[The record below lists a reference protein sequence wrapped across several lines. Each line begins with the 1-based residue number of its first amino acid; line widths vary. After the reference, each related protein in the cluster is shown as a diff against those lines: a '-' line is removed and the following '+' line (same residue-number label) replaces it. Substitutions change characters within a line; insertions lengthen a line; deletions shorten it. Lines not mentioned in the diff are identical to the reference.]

1 MATFV
6 SDTFTESGDTA
17 LGSHS
22 GETGA
27 VWTRVVGT
35 GNWTVDAATDRAYCP
50 LASGYSASGVPA
62 TADYYVDAHVYAG
75 TLSNATTGQVGVTV
89 RNQGSGNCYWLVIRH
104 PANVIE
110 IRKGTGGTSSVL
122 ASNPLT
128 LSTTTTYL
136 IRLEVA
142 GTTLTASVDGS
153 QVMQVTDSSYTPAGF
168 AGVRSDTANDVVRD
182 VSLVDFSAT
191 DGAGGPTV
199 PAVTGI
205 SPTHGPTIGG
215 TSVVITG
222 TVFAAVNAVSFGGAP
237 ADSFTVDSSTQ
248 ITAIAPAG
256 VASSVVDV
264 VVANAVGSSGTSSA
278 DHYTYD
284 PTPSNFQ
291 MGQLRIRQP

>member
-6 SDTFTESGDTA
+6 NDTFTESADTA

-27 VWTRVVGT
+27 AWTRVVGT
-35 GNWTVDAATDRAYCP
+35 GNWTVDAANDRAYCP

-75 TLSNATTGQVGVTV
+75 TLTNATTGQVGVTV
-89 RNQGSGNCYWLVIRH
+89 RNQGAGNCYWLVIRH

-110 IRKGTGGTSSVL
+110 IRKGIGGTSSIL
-122 ASNPLT
+122 ATNPLT

-153 QVMQVTDSSYTPAGF
+153 QVMQVSDSSYTTAGF

-182 VSLVDFSAT
+182 VSLVDFAAT
-191 DGAGGPTV
+191 DG
-199 PAVTGI
+199 VTGI
-205 SPTHGPTIGG
+205 SPTHGPAIGG

-222 TVFAAVNAVSFGGAP
+222 TVFGAVNAVSFGGAQ
-237 ADSFTVDSSTQ
+237 ADSFTVNSSTQ
-248 ITAIAPAG
+248 ITAVAPTG
-256 VASSVVDV
+256 VPSSVVDV
-264 VVANAVGSSGTSSA
+264 VVANAAGSSGTSSA

-291 MGQLRIRQP
+291 LGQLKIRQP